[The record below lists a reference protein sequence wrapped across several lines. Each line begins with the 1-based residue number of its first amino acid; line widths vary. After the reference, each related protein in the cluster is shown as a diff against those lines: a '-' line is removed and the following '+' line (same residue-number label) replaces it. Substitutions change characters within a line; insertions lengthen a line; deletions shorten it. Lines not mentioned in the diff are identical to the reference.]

1 MRNHYEVSSGIQ
13 ALIVNYVQEQNAE
26 NLTKIFNEFG
36 LQSNITANELKNIA
50 IDEFRKELSNLA
62 TKEEVSNL
70 RDEVS
75 QIRVEMS
82 NFATKDELKASVNML
97 RAEIAGVKAELK
109 TEIAE
114 LRAENKLIRQ
124 EIKFYGIGI
133 IVLMI
138 ILQPKVFEI
147 ITKFF
152 S

>member
-75 QIRVEMS
+75 QIRFEMS
-82 NFATKDELKASVNML
+82 KFATKDKLEV
-97 RAEIAGVKAELK
+97 IKAELEK
-109 TEIAE
+109 NLGDKISDTKD
-114 LRAENKLIRQ
+114 KLI
-124 EIKFYGIGI
+124 KWVIGVGVSAAI
-133 IVLMI
+133 ISI
-138 ILQPKVFEI
+138 SSSWILFTFLIDKLS
-147 ITKFF
+147 K
-152 S
+152 